1 MSFKLRVERGYI
13 TQGFLNGGLSL
24 QKTDIQSGSLNTQ
37 THICIQT
44 IVTLMDV
51 AVVGKTRGTALG
63 TVMVYY
69 SVGDTESTGKKRKTE
84 KSTGKIR
91 YDSWST

>member
-13 TQGFLNGGLSL
+13 TQGFLNGGLGL
-24 QKTDIQSGSLNTQ
+24 QRADLQSDSLNTQ

-44 IVTLMDV
+44 IVTLIDV

-63 TVMVYY
+63 TAMVYY

-84 KSTGKIR
+84 KSTGKVR
-91 YDSWST
+91 